1 MTKLPLIT
9 LTLTLSACAGTDK
22 SYRISDK
29 FTDEESV
36 AIRSQAQKWIH
47 PELDRITF
55 DDDADGLI
63 ELVDDC
69 HGGECI
75 ASTEYHVARPGTV
88 VQILNQRGRPDWLHV
103 VAKNA
108 AHEFGH
114 VLAARLD
121 NSHLS
126 PGNVMAFSIDDEPDY
141 PTAADFEFAK
151 GGLR

>member
-1 MTKLPLIT
+1 MNLPVL
-9 LTLTLSACAGTDK
+9 LTIALTLSACAGTDK
-22 SYRISDK
+22 SYRISER
-29 FTDEESV
+29 FTAEESV
-36 AIRSQAQKWIH
+36 IIRTQAQKWIS
-47 PELDRITF
+47 PALDRITF

-75 ASTEYHVARPGTV
+75 ASTEYKIGAEGTL
-88 VQILNQRGRPDWLHV
+88 VQILNQRGRPDWLNV

-108 AHEFGH
+108 AHDFGH

-121 NSHLS
+121 NSHLA
-126 PGNVMAFSIDDEPDY
+126 PGNVMALSIDDQPDY

-151 GGLR
+151 GGL